1 MNPRQVYPDGYTA
14 LRQYRCT
21 DQYLQHC
28 RQYRCTDQ
36 YLQSSPPVPKVYAAA
51 VHGAAVIPMY
61 MCVVMYVVLATM

>member
-1 MNPRQVYPDGYTA
+1 MNLARRRQVYPDGYTA

-21 DQYLQHC
+21 DQYLQ
-28 RQYRCTDQ
+28 
-36 YLQSSPPVPKVYAAA
+36 SSPLVPKVYAAA